1 MDDNKYME
9 LVAKFEKDLKAC
21 IEPFE
26 KAYALTKDDSIK
38 VSIAE
43 YLKNA
48 YYRFSSTDDAM
59 KAAYDKYSEVVS
71 TGVPK

>member
-1 MDDNKYME
+1 MA
-9 LVAKFEKDLKAC
+9 LVAEFEKDLKAC

-26 KAYALTKDDSIK
+26 KAYSITKDDSIK
-38 VSIAE
+38 VNIAE

-48 YYRFSSTDDAM
+48 YYRFSSSDEAS
-59 KAAYDKYSEVVS
+59 KAAYDKYAEIVS